1 MISGSESFDSVTPT
15 VHPFLARCH
24 ADIFLIHSWSFLY
37 SSFCFC
43 RWHKVDCGHVAEV
56 LEWCRTLVAETA
68 KYSVCSQGLSLQWC
82 SAQIQTGFSNLSEV
96 FYSWHDDSHLI
107 LRFACMVI
115 CAVVLAHC
123 QLTQHDGT
131 YIILCTERCIHII
144 VRMYIW
150 YVYILQLWTVSTVW
164 QNLGSTWLGLASR
177 HLSSLSSV
185 KSVFGR
191 RRHNALLE
199 LLSWIDPPLLAVN
212 DRTQIFQCRSIA
224 KKKIV

>member
-1 MISGSESFDSVTPT
+1 MISGSESFDNVTPT

-150 YVYILQLWTVSTVW
+150 YVYIYIYITTLDCLNRLAKSRL
-164 QNLGSTWLGLASR
+164 NLAWLSFPAS
-177 HLSSLSSV
+177 
-185 KSVFGR
+185 
-191 RRHNALLE
+191 
-199 LLSWIDPPLLAVN
+199 
-212 DRTQIFQCRSIA
+212 IFPIFRQKCFWPTSA
-224 KKKIV
+224 PCASGAS